1 MKEIDCMGDPARDA
15 ILKRVRQA
23 LSAPSEIPSWL
34 NQPSKPGPVFPLPA
48 NEPNACRDRFR
59 EEFTALFGEF
69 HEFDSVADAKCWLAN
84 WLAEN
89 NIAGPILAA
98 GDDRLGSFLSDL
110 VDAHWVRSDRP
121 ARELAACP
129 VGMTQCESLV
139 AESGTISVSAGLTG
153 RAGTILP
160 PIHLV
165 VATKDQLVPDL
176 DTSLSRLRERYG
188 ERLPSTMSWI
198 TGPSRTGDIEKILVL
213 GAHGPKRLILLL
225 LPSDALT
232 PL

>member
-1 MKEIDCMGDPARDA
+1 MGESARDA

-23 LSAPSEIPSWL
+23 LAAPSEVPSWL
-34 NQPSKPGPVFPLPA
+34 NQPVTPGPVFPLPA

-59 EEFTALFGEF
+59 DEFSALFGEF
-69 HEFDSVADAKCWLAN
+69 HEVDSLADGKRWLAD
-84 WLAEN
+84 WLTANHVHET
-89 NIAGPILAA
+89 ILAA
-98 GDDRLGSFLSDL
+98 GDERLCLFLSQL
-110 VDAHWVRSDRP
+110 SNLSWVREEQP

-129 VGMTQCESLV
+129 VGITQCESLV
-139 AESGTISVSAGLTG
+139 AESGTICVSAGLTG

-176 DTSLSRLRERYG
+176 DTSLVRLHERYG
-188 ERLPSTMSWI
+188 KRLPSTMSWI

-225 LPSDALT
+225 LPPGALG
-232 PL
+232 